1 MKKLTLTVL
10 AVGFAA
16 ALQPLANAQFGSGI
30 VFDPTQAGH
39 AVTQIENEEQS
50 IANEVRQ
57 IEQGQQI
64 FTNTVKIAT
73 TALQAYNVAK
83 QQYEL
88 THQMILAPRM
98 LYARFLS
105 PTSDLLLLQQI
116 SNTYGNSM
124 GWLNSANTG
133 KGAASAYQQVSVPNT
148 NNMIPGYGTASMAGQ
163 LQIAAQGAT
172 VDISDSVMTNNLQS
186 LGTIRA
192 NQTAR
197 QTDIANLEAA
207 TQTQDPSQQTI
218 MAELQRIN
226 QALLL
231 QLRTLQDANQINAN
245 LALQQIV
252 AQKQQQDAMKSAF
265 RDSAGYESYYN
276 ANITTTS
283 GGCGESPHAG
293 VLRDAS
299 KEDRR
304 AWNMGTG
311 LFQYIAQA
319 CQSLAATAAPSI
331 TAMGIHIVMALATI
345 MLVWFGVQEALASAH
360 GGPGFSMGR
369 FLNLFML
376 LTFAYVMVNYY
387 DSSIPGL
394 GFSIKGFIDGGTI
407 NLVNLIGADGST
419 TMLNEIH
426 AASSKTGPSMLNSM
440 MIPYYAIVYFACSSC

>member
-16 ALQPLANAQFGSGI
+16 LQPFANAQFGSGI

-39 AVTQIENEEQS
+39 AVTQIENEQRS

-57 IEQGQQI
+57 IEQSQQI

-73 TALQAYNVAK
+73 TALQAYNVAR
-83 QQYEL
+83 QYEL

-172 VDISDSVMTNNLQS
+172 VDISDSVMTNNLQA
-186 LGTIRA
+186 LGTIRG
-192 NQTAR
+192 NQTTR

-245 LALQQIV
+245 LALQEIV
-252 AQKQQQDAMKSAF
+252 AQKQQQDAMKVAF
-265 RDSAGYESYYN
+265 RDSAGYENYYN

-283 GGCGESPHAG
+283 GG
-293 VLRDAS
+293 AS
-299 KEDRR
+299 
-304 AWNMGTG
+304 
-311 LFQYIAQA
+311 
-319 CQSLAATAAPSI
+319 S
-331 TAMGIHIVMALATI
+331 
-345 MLVWFGVQEALASAH
+345 
-360 GGPGFSMGR
+360 
-369 FLNLFML
+369 L
-376 LTFAYVMVNYY
+376 LTQAY
-387 DSSIPGL
+387 
-394 GFSIKGFIDGGTI
+394 
-407 NLVNLIGADGST
+407 
-419 TMLNEIH
+419 
-426 AASSKTGPSMLNSM
+426 
-440 MIPYYAIVYFACSSC
+440 

>member
-39 AVTQIENEEQS
+39 AVTQIEHEEQS
-50 IANEVRQ
+50 IANEARQ

-133 KGAASAYQQVSVPNT
+133 KGAAASYQQVSVPHT
-148 NNMIPGYGTASMAGQ
+148 NNVVPGYATASFAGQ
-163 LQIAAQGAT
+163 QQIAAQGAT
-172 VDISDSVMTNNLQS
+172 VDIGDSVMSNNLQA

-207 TQTQDPSQQTI
+207 TQTLDPSQQTI

-252 AQKQQQDAMKSAF
+252 AQKQQQDAMK
-265 RDSAGYESYYN
+265 AGFQDTANYGSTYQTHVAPAYN
-276 ANITTTS
+276 
-283 GGCGESPHAG
+283 GG
-293 VLRDAS
+293 
-299 KEDRR
+299 
-304 AWNMGTG
+304 
-311 LFQYIAQA
+311 AQA
-319 CQSLAATAAPSI
+319 
-331 TAMGIHIVMALATI
+331 
-345 MLVWFGVQEALASAH
+345 
-360 GGPGFSMGR
+360 
-369 FLNLFML
+369 
-376 LTFAYVMVNYY
+376 LTY
-387 DSSIPGL
+387 
-394 GFSIKGFIDGGTI
+394 
-407 NLVNLIGADGST
+407 
-419 TMLNEIH
+419 
-426 AASSKTGPSMLNSM
+426 
-440 MIPYYAIVYFACSSC
+440 